1 MIPAAEDAVR
11 REVEKARDDPE
22 KTYVRSR
29 GVAIRVHGQAT
40 SGEAD
45 LRLNQIPDAG
55 DVGLY
60 LSRHDEELGLLR
72 YRGDGLPTRWAF
84 GRVEEL
90 EENDSYEAV
99 ESDDVENPP

>member
-1 MIPAAEDAVR
+1 MISAAEDAVR

-22 KTYVRSR
+22 KSYIRSR
-29 GVAIRVHGQAT
+29 GVANRVHGQAT

-45 LRLNQIPDAG
+45 LGYNEIPDAG

-60 LSRHDEELGLLR
+60 LSRHDEDLGLLR
-72 YRGDGLPTRWAF
+72 YRGEGLPTRWAF

-90 EENDSYEAV
+90 EESNFYEAV
-99 ESDDVENPP
+99 ESGD